1 MFAKPSHAPAG
12 VSIAGI
18 EVLEAETA
26 LSSATLSE
34 ALLPA
39 VRHLL
44 PPALQDPTFL
54 QQLTGIR
61 ERRMW
66 AERHH
71 TPSQAAARVADRL
84 LTRLGIPR
92 NEVTLVISCSVT
104 RDFIEPSVAA
114 LVHGELG
121 LPDTCQCFDLSNACV
136 GMVNG
141 IDVAT
146 QMIASGRV
154 DNALIVCAEN
164 THDLIDGALR
174 GLGTGT
180 PDAALFESLLP
191 GLTLGCGAVAVWLTR
206 DAGAPGALRV
216 VGAASLAATSQGRN
230 RLCTAQRGLITTQSR
245 GLLRHGLALA
255 ARTLVRLEATRG
267 IRREQFDL
275 FVCHQV
281 SETHAQGVAKVW
293 GMPFE
298 RFHHIYPTHG
308 NMGPV
313 AVIYCLHEAARAGR
327 LPQHSQVLLGGIG
340 SGLNCTLMHLSA

>member
-1 MFAKPSHAPAG
+1 MHAKPSHAHAE
-12 VSIAGI
+12 VRIAGI
-18 EVLEAETA
+18 EVLEADTA
-26 LSSATLSE
+26 LSSAELSE
-34 ALLPA
+34 TLLPA

-44 PPALQDPTFL
+44 APAMQDHSFL

-66 AERHH
+66 ADRECP
-71 TPSQAAARVADRL
+71 PSQAAARVADQL
-84 LTRLGIPR
+84 LTRLGLAR
-92 NEVTLVISCSVT
+92 SELDLLISCSVT

-146 QMIASGRV
+146 QMILSGRV
-154 DNALIVCAEN
+154 NNALVVCAEN

-174 GLGTGT
+174 NLCAGSL
-180 PDAALFESLLP
+180 DAARFESLVP

-206 DAGAPGALRV
+206 ETGGPGGLRV
-216 VGAASLAATSQGRN
+216 RGAASLAATSQGRN
-230 RLCTAQRGLITTQSR
+230 RLCTAQRDLIVTQSR
-245 GLLRHGLALA
+245 ALLRQGLLLA
-255 ARTLVRLEATRG
+255 ARTLVRLEAALGVSRDH
-267 IRREQFDL
+267 FDL

-298 RFHHIYPTHG
+298 RFHNIYPTHG

-313 AVIYCLHEAARAGR
+313 AVVYCLHEAMRAGR
-327 LPQHSQVLLGGIG
+327 VAPGSQLLLGGIG